1 MPSPTSAPGAAAAPA
16 AAPAEFVPVRPR
28 TRIKICGLTREDDV
42 RAAVDAG
49 ADAIGLVF
57 YPGSPRHVDVARAA
71 ALAEAAG
78 PFVAVVGLFVNADAE
93 DIAHVAERVPLS
105 LLQFHGDESAQD
117 CARAAQRCRLP
128 FLRAARVRPGLDL
141 VEFGDQY
148 RDAAAILLDAF
159 VEGYGGG
166 GHAFDWTLIPPGW
179 IAPSPSTSPCNGNR
193 TASAAPRI
201 VLSGGLNAQ
210 NVAGAI
216 ERVRPYAVDVSS
228 GVEAAKGVK
237 DPARIADFVRA
248 VRAADANHAA

>member
-1 MPSPTSAPGAAAAPA
+1 MQAPSPTNPETPAIDAAVARM
-16 AAPAEFVPVRPR
+16 VRPR
-28 TRIKICGLTREDDV
+28 TRVKICGLTREEDV

-57 YPGSPRHVDVARAA
+57 YPGSPRHVDVVRAA

-78 PFVAVVGLFVNADAE
+78 PFVAVVGLFVNADADE
-93 DIAHVAERVPLS
+93 VAHVTERVPLS
-105 LLQFHGDESAQD
+105 LLQFHGDETPQA
-117 CARAAQRCRLP
+117 CALAAQRSGLP

-141 VEFGDQY
+141 VEFGEHY
-148 RDAAAILLDAF
+148 RDAAALLLDAF

-166 GHAFDWTLIPPGW
+166 GHAFDWTLIPTGW
-179 IAPSPSTSPCNGNR
+179 IPQSSETCTGTP

-228 GVEAAKGVK
+228 GVEVAKGIK
-237 DPARIADFVRA
+237 DPARIAEFVRA
-248 VRAADANHAA
+248 VRAADAI

>member
-1 MPSPTSAPGAAAAPA
+1 MTQP
-16 AAPAEFVPVRPR
+16 ER
-28 TRIKICGLTREDDV
+28 TRIKICGLTREEDV

-57 YPGSPRHVDVARAA
+57 YPPSPRYVDLARAA
-71 ALAEAAG
+71 QLAEAAG
-78 PFVAVVGLFVNADAE
+78 PFVSVVGLFVNADME
-93 DIAHVAERVPLS
+93 EVAHVAERVPLT
-105 LLQFHGDESAQD
+105 LLQFHGDESPQD
-117 CARAAQRCRLP
+117 CSLIAQRCRLP

-141 VEFGDQY
+141 IEFADQY
-148 RDAAAILLDAF
+148 RDAAGLLLDAF

-166 GHAFDWTLIPPGW
+166 GHVFDWTLIPPAW
-179 IAPSPSTSPCNGNR
+179 LASNRPSTSNPN
-193 TASAAPRI
+193 ASGAPRI

-237 DPARIADFVRA
+237 DHARIAAFVRA
-248 VRAADANHAA
+248 VRSAEAG

>member
-1 MPSPTSAPGAAAAPA
+1 MNPLPEPAAAAP
-16 AAPAEFVPVRPR
+16 RR
-28 TRIKICGLTREDDV
+28 TRIKICGLTREEDV

-57 YPGSPRHVDVARAA
+57 YPGSPRYVEVAQAA

-78 PFVAVVGLFVNADAE
+78 PFVSVVGLFVNADAE
-93 DIAHVAERVPLS
+93 EIAHVAERVPLT
-105 LLQFHGDESAQD
+105 LLQLHGDETPED
-117 CARAAQRCRLP
+117 CALIARRCQLP
-128 FLRAARVRPGLDL
+128 FLRAARVQPALDL
-141 VEFGDQY
+141 VEFANLH
-148 RDAAAILLDAF
+148 RDAAALLLDAF

-166 GHAFDWTLIPPGW
+166 GHVFDWTLIPPAW
-179 IAPSPSTSPCNGNR
+179 LPPIHNPP
-193 TASAAPRI
+193 ASAAPRI

-237 DPARIADFVRA
+237 DHARIAAFVRA
-248 VRAADANHAA
+248 VRSADAG

>member
-1 MPSPTSAPGAAAAPA
+1 MTPPERAAARAPA
-16 AAPAEFVPVRPR
+16 R
-28 TRIKICGLTREDDV
+28 TRIKICGLTREEDV

-57 YPGSPRHVDVARAA
+57 YPASPRCVDVARAA

-78 PFVAVVGLFVNADAE
+78 PFVSVVGLFVNADME
-93 DIAHVAERVPLS
+93 EIAHIAERVPLA
-105 LLQFHGDESAQD
+105 LLQFHGDETPQF
-117 CARAAQRCRLP
+117 CTQAAQRCRLP

-141 VEFGDQY
+141 IEFADHY
-148 RDAAAILLDAF
+148 RDAAALLLDAF

-166 GHAFDWTLIPPGW
+166 GHVFDWTLIPPAW
-179 IAPSPSTSPCNGNR
+179 LAQNHPSTGNPN
-193 TASAAPRI
+193 ASDAPRI

-237 DPARIADFVRA
+237 DHARIAAFVRA
-248 VRAADANHAA
+248 VRSTDAG

>member
-1 MPSPTSAPGAAAAPA
+1 MTQPEGTAVHMQPA
-16 AAPAEFVPVRPR
+16 R

-57 YPGSPRHVDVARAA
+57 YPKSPRYVDVARAA

-78 PFVAVVGLFVNADAE
+78 PFVAVTGLFVNADLE
-93 DIAHVAERVPLS
+93 DIAHVAERVPLT
-105 LLQFHGDESAQD
+105 LLQLHGDETPQFCTQAS
-117 CARAAQRCRLP
+117 QRCRLP
-128 FLRAARVRPGLDL
+128 FLRAARVRQGLDL
-141 VEFGDQY
+141 VEFADQY
-148 RDAAAILLDAF
+148 RDAAALLLDAF

-166 GHAFDWTLIPPGW
+166 GHVFDWTLIPPAW
-179 IAPSPSTSPCNGNR
+179 LPPTPPVTAPATGNPN
-193 TASAAPRI
+193 ASGAPRI

-216 ERVRPYAVDVSS
+216 EHVRPYAVDVSS

-237 DPARIADFVRA
+237 DHARIAAFVRA
-248 VRAADANHAA
+248 VRSAEAG

>member
-1 MPSPTSAPGAAAAPA
+1 MMAPERKFA
-16 AAPAEFVPVRPR
+16 R
-28 TRIKICGLTREDDV
+28 TRIKICGLTREEDV

-57 YPGSPRHVDVARAA
+57 YPGSPRFVEVARAA

-78 PFVAVVGLFVNADAE
+78 PFVSVVGLFVNADLE
-93 DIAHVAERVPLS
+93 DVAHVAERVPLT
-105 LLQFHGDESAQD
+105 LLQFHGDETPQA
-117 CARAAQRCRLP
+117 CALAAQRCRLP
-128 FLRAARVRPGLDL
+128 YLRAARVRPGLDL
-141 VEFGDQY
+141 VEFADHY
-148 RDAAAILLDAF
+148 RDAAALLLDAF

-166 GHAFDWTLIPPGW
+166 GHAFDWTLIPPSW
-179 IAPSPSTSPCNGNR
+179 LPSNPSTGNS
-193 TASAAPRI
+193 TANDAPRI

-237 DPARIADFVRA
+237 DHARIAAFVRA
-248 VRAADANHAA
+248 VRAAEAG

>member
-1 MPSPTSAPGAAAAPA
+1 MMAPERKPA
-16 AAPAEFVPVRPR
+16 R
-28 TRIKICGLTREDDV
+28 TRIKICGLTREEDV

-57 YPGSPRHVDVARAA
+57 YPGSPRYVEVARAA

-78 PFVAVVGLFVNADAE
+78 PFVSVVGLFVNADVE
-93 DIAHVAERVPLS
+93 DIAHVTERVPLT
-105 LLQFHGDESAQD
+105 LLQFHGDETPQA
-117 CARAAQRCRLP
+117 CALAAQRCRLP
-128 FLRAARVRPGLDL
+128 YLRAARVRPGLDL
-141 VEFGDQY
+141 VEFADHY
-148 RDAAAILLDAF
+148 RDAAALLLDAF

-166 GHAFDWTLIPPGW
+166 GHVFDWTLIPPAW
-179 IAPSPSTSPCNGNR
+179 LPSNASPDSP
-193 TASAAPRI
+193 TASDAPRI

-237 DPARIADFVRA
+237 DPARIAAFVRA
-248 VRAADANHAA
+248 VRAAEAG

>member
-1 MPSPTSAPGAAAAPA
+1 MNAPQTGPVPDEASQAAPL
-16 AAPAEFVPVRPR
+16 RPR
-28 TRIKICGLTREDDV
+28 TRVKICGLTREDDV

-78 PFVAVVGLFVNADAE
+78 PFVAVVGLFVNADADE
-93 DIAHVAERVPLS
+93 VAHVAERVPLS
-105 LLQFHGDESAQD
+105 LLQFHGDESADD
-117 CARAAQRCRLP
+117 CMRIAQRCRLP
-128 FLRAARVRPGLDL
+128 FLRAARVRQGLDL
-141 VEFGDQY
+141 VEFAN
-148 RDAAAILLDAF
+148 RHHDAAALLLDAF

-166 GHAFDWTLIPPGW
+166 GHVFDWTLIPPGW
-179 IAPSPSTSPCNGNR
+179 IAPTPCTGKP

-228 GVEAAKGVK
+228 GVEAAKGIK
-237 DPARIADFVRA
+237 DPARIADFIRA
-248 VRAADANHAA
+248 VRAADAG